1 MSEINPFEDKYWIP
15 RGSNKLLSYVGPPL
29 GGSPDRNELKVFLKK
44 KKAFGAIW
52 NYDDNY
58 SDCGP
63 WYKTVCDRKDYDTTI
78 VDSKNSKKKINK
90 CLNNC
95 DLKPI
100 DISIMLGKAYNVYV
114 QACTRYKNADLITE
128 EKFNVDLINKSQKNN
143 CKMFGVFFEDKL
155 IAYMTV
161 LDFDQYAMGD
171 IAAFDPDY
179 SNYYPMYGLYYYV
192 AKYFVVERGYKE
204 FDRGSKP
211 LLHETDIDGFLVKLG
226 YRKKYCRLGLYLN
239 LPIRILL
246 RFARVFRKLYKRI
259 LPRRLCVI
267 LDSLLLAQDVAD
279 TTHAI
284 AEANHL

>member
-15 RGSNKLLSYVGPPL
+15 RGSNKFLSYVGPPL
-29 GGSPDRNELKVFLKK
+29 GDSPDRNELKVFLKK
-44 KKAFGAIW
+44 KNAFGAIW
-52 NYDDNY
+52 NYDYNY
-58 SDCGP
+58 SDSGP

-90 CLNNC
+90 CLSNC

-100 DISIMLGKAYNVYV
+100 DISIMLEKAYNVYV
-114 QACTRYKNADLITE
+114 QACTRYKNADLIPE
-128 EKFNVDLINKSQKNN
+128 EKFRADLVNKFQKNN

-171 IAAFDPDY
+171 IAAFNPDY

-246 RFARVFRKLYKRI
+246 RFARVLRKLYKRI
-259 LPRRLCVI
+259 LPHRLCAI
-267 LDSLLLAQDVAD
+267 LDSLLLAQDIAD
-279 TTHAI
+279 TTHAS
-284 AEANHL
+284 AEVNHL